1 MQQLK
6 WRTNKKAA
14 LLELNVRRK
23 ESSPRR
29 QSPGKW
35 RAKHR
40 NLLAWSQIQRC
51 LIPVHQRQSY
61 QTMIRQAKP
70 LTFNLQ
76 ERRRGRGNRQQSTAP
91 SRVDRASGHRTSPLL
106 ALSLLYTTTYA
117 ALRRLSISQFSNI
130 DIKDHFARTSP
141 NSFPSTSSYISL
153 YISP

>member
-35 RAKHR
+35 RAKRR

-76 ERRRGRGNRQQSTAP
+76 ERRRGRGKRQQSTAP

-106 ALSLLYTTTYA
+106 ALATTANYLRSIKALEHFPVFEYRHRASL
-117 ALRRLSISQFSNI
+117 R
-130 DIKDHFARTSP
+130 ARIP
-141 NSFPSTSSYISL
+141 K
-153 YISP
+153 